1 MILLLQ
7 AMCSDGSLYS
17 WGLGECGELGRHAPP
32 MKIKIGDEM
41 EYDTANVLQFHL
53 TPGKMYISKQGV
65 VLSGTTGKP
74 NNDSQLVAVKDVKAF
89 GCGAYHSMVAVVGD
103 LVYACGLNNYG
114 QLGLGGDD
122 TSAQDYLV
130 PVPALRNKGIIALHG
145 GMHHSLVLSSTGRML
160 TFGRGDSGQ
169 LGSSAASTK
178 SAGDF
183 SSTPVSILSPVC

>member
-1 MILLLQ
+1 
-7 AMCSDGSLYS
+7 
-17 WGLGECGELGRHAPP
+17 
-32 MKIKIGDEM
+32 MKIKINGEM
-41 EYDTANVLQFHL
+41 EYDTANVLQYHI
-53 TPGKMYISKQGV
+53 TPGRMYIAKQGV
-65 VLSGTTGKP
+65 ALSGTVAGKS
-74 NNDSQLVAVKDVKAF
+74 NNDSQLVPARDVKAF

-103 LVYACGLNNYG
+103 VVYACGLNNYG

-130 PVPALRNKGIIALHG
+130 PVPALRNMGIIALRG

-178 SAGDF
+178 AAGDF
-183 SSTPVSILSPVC
+183 SSKPVGVKNLNSSVKLV